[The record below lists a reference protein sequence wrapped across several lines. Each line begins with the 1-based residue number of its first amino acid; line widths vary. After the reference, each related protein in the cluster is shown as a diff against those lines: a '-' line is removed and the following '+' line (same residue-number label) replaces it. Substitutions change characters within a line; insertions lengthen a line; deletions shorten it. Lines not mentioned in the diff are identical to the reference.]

1 MQFTALGP
9 VTAVGSFGSQP
20 PMLMSEPLLA
30 HGPLDRLAAPRCRLP
45 MNQDWL
51 RPAHSAIRNVMELP
65 SVISEN
71 RWRAGT
77 SVTAPTTLLCPIT
90 PMKFGSL
97 FSIALQTCAFK

>member
-1 MQFTALGP
+1 MQFTALEP
-9 VTAVGSFGSQP
+9 VAAVGSRGSHP
-20 PMLMSEPLLA
+20 PMLIREPLLA
-30 HGPLDRLAAPRCRLP
+30 QGPLDRLAAPRCRFP

-77 SVTAPTTLLCPIT
+77 TAVPPTTLLCPMT
-90 PMKFGSL
+90 PMKLGSG
-97 FSIALQTCAFK
+97 STMALHTYAFK